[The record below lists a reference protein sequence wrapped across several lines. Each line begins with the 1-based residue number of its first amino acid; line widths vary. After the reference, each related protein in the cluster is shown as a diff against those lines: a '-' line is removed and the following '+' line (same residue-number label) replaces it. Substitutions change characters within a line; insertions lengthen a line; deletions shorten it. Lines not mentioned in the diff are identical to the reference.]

1 MPLRPIAA
9 TLMKRLLRRPADML
23 LRSASVFRS
32 DVDQHLTT
40 SNAVL
45 ANSYLTAKFVP
56 AHRDA
61 SFLVPVS
68 ASIPAAGDGFPLP
81 PIELMEGYQGPASDP
96 GYYLRTGRANV
107 EAMLSILQVAGI
119 VLSGSSRILEL
130 GCSSGRL
137 LRHFADLASQGAEV
151 RGVDI
156 SAANIAWAQRYLSPP
171 FLFTTTTTFPH
182 LPFEDRSFDF
192 IFAGSVFTHIRELGD
207 TWLME
212 LRRLLTPGGALFLT
226 VIDEY
231 CVNLLE
237 ARNPTYDIPKIVARF
252 DQRAALRL
260 GDFEM
265 ACVARS
271 PKEATVFHSEKYIR
285 GAWSREFELLSY
297 TYEGHGYQSAI
308 LLRRPSM
315 RNSRRL

>member
-1 MPLRPIAA
+1 MPLRSIAA

-23 LRSASVFRS
+23 LRSASVFQP
-32 DVDQHLTT
+32 DVDQYIST

-45 ANSYLTAKFVP
+45 DSPYLTAKLVP
-56 AHRDA
+56 AHVDA
-61 SFLVPVS
+61 SFLVPLK
-68 ASIPAAGDGFPLP
+68 APIPPAGDGFPLP

-96 GYYLRTGRANV
+96 GYYLRTGRENV
-107 EAMLSILQVAGI
+107 QAMLSILEAAGI

-137 LRHFADLASQGAEV
+137 LRNFANLASQGAEV

-156 SAANIAWAQRYLSPP
+156 NAACIAWAQRHLSPP

-212 LRRLLTPGGALFLT
+212 LRRVLTPGGALFLT
-226 VIDEY
+226 VLDEY
-231 CVNLLE
+231 CVKLLE
-237 ARNPTYDIPKIVARF
+237 ARNPTYDIPKIVRRF
-252 DQRAALRL
+252 DQRAALRQ

-271 PKEATVFHSEKYIR
+271 PREATVFHSEAYAR

-308 LLRRPSM
+308 LLRRPFA
-315 RNSRRL
+315 RNSGRL